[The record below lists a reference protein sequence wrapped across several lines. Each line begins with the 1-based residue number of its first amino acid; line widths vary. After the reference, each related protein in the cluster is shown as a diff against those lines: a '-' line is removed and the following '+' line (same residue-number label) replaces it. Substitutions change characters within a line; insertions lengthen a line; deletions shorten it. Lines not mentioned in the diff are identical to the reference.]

1 MRPAE
6 VLRSASDYLD
16 RHGVESPRASAEA
29 LMMTI
34 LGTDRAG
41 VYARTR
47 GLDMR
52 EARTFGRALCQRCTG
67 TPLQHLTG
75 EQTFRRISLEVRPG
89 VFVPRPETEVLVGL
103 ALAELE
109 GVAGPF
115 VVDVGT
121 GTGAVALSVKH
132 ERPDASVFAT
142 DLSADAVE
150 LARSNGSRLGLDV
163 TFLEGDLLDPL
174 AGELLGRVDVVMSN
188 PPYIDPDVYDDLPAE
203 VRADP
208 ELALIGGVELV
219 DRLATDA
226 ARWLRPAGLLAIE
239 IGDAQGAEVIR
250 RLQGLFRDLRVE
262 PDLTGRDRVI
272 LGLRA

>member
-6 VLRSASDYLD
+6 VLRLASDYLD

-109 GVAGPF
+109 GVTGPF

-163 TFLEGDLLDPL
+163 TVLEGDLLDPL
-174 AGELLGRVDVVMSN
+174 PDELLGRVDVVMSN

-250 RLQGLFRDLRVE
+250 RLQGRFRDLRVE

>member
-1 MRPAE
+1 MRPAK
-6 VLRSASDYLD
+6 VLRRASDYLD

-109 GVAGPF
+109 GVTGPF

-163 TFLEGDLLDPL
+163 TVLEGDLLDPL
-174 AGELLGRVDVVMSN
+174 PDELLGRVDVVMSN

-250 RLQGLFRDLRVE
+250 RLQGRFRDLRVE

>member
-6 VLRSASDYLD
+6 VLRRASDYLD

-109 GVAGPF
+109 GVTGPF

-163 TFLEGDLLDPL
+163 TVLEGDLLDSLPD
-174 AGELLGRVDVVMSN
+174 ELLGRVDVVMSN

-250 RLQGLFRDLRVE
+250 RLQGRFRDLRVE

>member
-1 MRPAE
+1 VRPAE

-174 AGELLGRVDVVMSN
+174 PGELLGRVDVVMSN

-226 ARWLRPAGLLAIE
+226 AR
-239 IGDAQGAEVIR
+239 
-250 RLQGLFRDLRVE
+250 
-262 PDLTGRDRVI
+262 
-272 LGLRA
+272 